1 MSNQNIQGAP
11 KHRLKQNNQIQNEKK
26 LQRKISKKRH
36 IKATRGQEIN
46 IWHYWSPRK
55 ITVWCNITTIRMP
68 SIKKTDNNKYWWGSW
83 GKGILIHCWLEW
95 KFAAL
100 KKIIWVL
107 FFLLIKDKTTVRS
120 HISLLSMFPKAV
132 YLKGQKTSKLPCLLQ
147 HYSKWIKR
155 ESV

>member
-55 ITVWCNITTIRMP
+55 ITVWCHITTIRMP

-95 KFAAL
+95 KFAAF
-100 KKIIWVL
+100 KKNYMSS
-107 FFLLIKDKTTVRS
+107 FFSFNLRQNYCKIPYLTLEFVSKGSIFKRS
-120 HISLLSMFPKAV
+120 EDI
-132 YLKGQKTSKLPCLLQ
+132 
-147 HYSKWIKR
+147 
-155 ESV
+155 